1 MTAEERAEKAL
12 MKPLHRD
19 LCNLYIRGDLIL
31 FTTNDKVVVKIV
43 LLYLNAQ
50 SLVKFWHCTV
60 HTDLRIEYLTVWLK
74 SDQSELRT
82 FFNVL
87 MNITTLSIFY

>member
-31 FTTNDKVVVKIV
+31 FTTSDKVVVKTVV
-43 LLYLNAQ
+43 LCHLDA
-50 SLVKFWHCTV
+50 
-60 HTDLRIEYLTVWLK
+60 IP
-74 SDQSELRT
+74 
-82 FFNVL
+82 
-87 MNITTLSIFY
+87 